1 MVIIITILVLF
12 AIALAVWLLNK
23 LARVQICPVCAAVSG
38 TWLLLSAGIL
48 FGYISKTDFLPII
61 LLLMG
66 GTIVGIA
73 YQGEKSVAWAT
84 RNPLWWKLIVIT
96 TGVAISFWATKNL
109 DSRVLLLETA
119 ALVVLVYLFFFS
131 GIGKKP
137 SLENAGRPLVEKNSG
152 KIKAIEEKL
161 KNCC

>member
-12 AIALAVWLLNK
+12 AIASAVWLLNK

-73 YQGEKSVAWAT
+73 YQGEKSIIWAA
-84 RNPLWWKLIVIT
+84 RNPFWWKLLIIT
-96 TGVAISFWATKNL
+96 TGMPLAFWAVKNL
-109 DSRVLLLETA
+109 DVKILILEAA
-119 ALVVLVYLFFFS
+119 ALTALNYLLFFHRA
-131 GIGKKP
+131 GKKIT
-137 SLENAGRPLVEKNSG
+137 LESAGKSLVEKKSG
-152 KIKAIEEKL
+152 RIKTIEDKL